1 MDTAAYARAL
11 WAILSGADAQI
22 RPAGAV
28 SGPVQGQAIFRVEFT
43 APSPARERRL
53 GNVLTALRT
62 SDRAAATGQTRNVRG
77 AQAYSATRLD
87 IRPAAYSS
95 HLPQ

>member
-43 APSPARERRL
+43 APSPL
-53 GNVLTALRT
+53 GNVGSGT
-62 SDRAAATGQTRNVRG
+62 S
-77 AQAYSATRLD
+77 
-87 IRPAAYSS
+87 
-95 HLPQ
+95 